1 MFMLVDGVWKKTGSV
16 HMMREDVE
24 IELQKWERC
33 ASP

>member
-1 MFMLVDGVWKKTGSV
+1 MFMQVDGVWKTGSV